1 MLFLSTIERQTKKAL
16 ASALVLALSCSGWL
30 GNPAFAQGMAAFAP
44 AALQGPV
51 AWASPRGNAHRLL
64 QLAQG
69 RGLTIEDEKL
79 VRAIA
84 LRFPEAARTLDTDS
98 LFEQSPAGL
107 RLAQAGKEF
116 VLRLLSSL
124 GDAAQ
129 DPASLG
135 ISPEAFAELADLR
148 GSISRTPSLDAAEK
162 AVQSSDFGSIFDGS
176 GPSASGAFPVGAEAW
191 AGTAAPSSA
200 MPADLSAPSREP
212 VSHYT
217 GLPAPARLSFP
228 AQKPGLWQRIKAFF
242 RGPAL
247 VPAVFVGSIASTYG
261 SEISGAS
268 TFIHEG
274 SHRAAAQVLVDPGYL
289 KLQVDGFENLGA
301 FVKNPSWQS
310 LKDFLAMRDTHADG
324 AAGYVSYGDLR
335 PTELGGRI
343 GANASRAVISAAG
356 SAAQAG
362 ASMAQFAVGYA
373 VRKDHPVIG
382 YTLMAAS
389 SVQHLSNSLYL
400 WSAAGMSAG
409 ELAEAAST
417 GHDWASF
424 AAATGVN
431 PTLTALAYTA
441 LLPAEALVLHLI
453 GKAVQKKKDDQRALA
468 SLISRGEITEA
479 DLLRLY
485 DGYPEKARLQ
495 AAEASVAALASGQ
508 GSPADDPTAADEAAK
523 QYRAFQLH
531 VAQAYQGLVDEEK
544 LRLGPVQEE
553 KLSLKERLAAGW
565 KGLFSGPDKT
575 GNLLQA
581 GMLGG
586 GVAAGAAALAKTLGS
601 ALGGEIL
608 KGLVPGLG
616 VLGAAYGLHKIGKA
630 LRDRSSDGV
639 VKTLDVLQNALSVAG
654 AAGMATLNPLLAAG
668 GHGASLAVLI
678 AKLIYLKYP
687 PA

>member
-1 MLFLSTIERQTKKAL
+1 IEKQTKKAL

-30 GNPAFAQGMAAFAP
+30 GNPAFAQGAAAFAP
-44 AALQGPV
+44 AALQGPA

-84 LRFPEAARTLDTDS
+84 LRFPEASRTPDTDS
-98 LFEQSPAGL
+98 LFEQSPDGL

-124 GDAAQ
+124 GDTAE

-135 ISPEAFAELADLR
+135 MSSEAFAELADLR
-148 GSISRTPSLDAAEK
+148 DGLSRTPSLDAAEK
-162 AVQSSDFGSIFDGS
+162 AARGSDFGSLFDGS
-176 GPSASGAFPVGAEAW
+176 GPSGSDAIPVAAQAE
-191 AGTAAPSSA
+191 APSSA
-200 MPADLSAPSREP
+200 MSAGPGAPSRGP
-212 VSHYT
+212 AFYYD
-217 GLPAPARLSFP
+217 GLPASARLSFP
-228 AQKPGLWQRIKAFF
+228 AEKPGLWQRIKAFF

-247 VPAVFVGSIASTYG
+247 IPAVFVGSISSTYG

-274 SHRAAAQVLVDPGYL
+274 SHRAAAQLLADPGYL
-289 KLQVDGFENLGA
+289 KLQVDGFENFGA
-301 FVKNPSWQS
+301 LVKNPSWDS

-324 AAGYVSYGDLR
+324 AAGYVSYGDLH
-335 PTELGGRI
+335 PTELGRRI

-409 ELAEAAST
+409 EIAEAAAT

-424 AAATGVN
+424 AAATGIN

-495 AAEASVAALASGQ
+495 AAETSVAAQASGQ
-508 GSPADDPTAADEAAK
+508 ASPTAPTATRETAK
-523 QYRAFQLH
+523 QYRAIQLH
-531 VAQAYQGLVDEEK
+531 
-544 LRLGPVQEE
+544 
-553 KLSLKERLAAGW
+553 LA
-565 KGLFSGPDKT
+565 
-575 GNLLQA
+575 
-581 GMLGG
+581 
-586 GVAAGAAALAKTLGS
+586 
-601 ALGGEIL
+601 
-608 KGLVPGLG
+608 
-616 VLGAAYGLHKIGKA
+616 
-630 LRDRSSDGV
+630 
-639 VKTLDVLQNALSVAG
+639 
-654 AAGMATLNPLLAAG
+654 
-668 GHGASLAVLI
+668 
-678 AKLIYLKYP
+678 
-687 PA
+687 